1 MSELPYAHGGP
12 PLQGVMRAQAEDFQV
27 DEVLGFAADGSG
39 EHALLT
45 VEKRGANTVWVAQ
58 QIARFACVPPMAV
71 GFSGLKDRHALTRQA
86 FSVHLAGRKDPDW
99 SAMPVQGVSVLAAAR
114 NSRKLKRGVHRA
126 NQFRIRLRDVCGDR
140 AAAEH
145 RLRQLRELGA
155 PNYFGIQRF
164 GHGADNLR
172 AARELFAGKRM
183 GRSQRGFALS
193 AARSALFN
201 AVLAR
206 RVVDQ
211 TWNEALPGE
220 VFMLAGTHSIFG
232 PQTLDAQLLERLQQ
246 HDIDP
251 TGPMWGAGELRTR
264 DLVAELERDAVLHDE
279 DLAAGLA
286 AAELRQERRSL
297 RMMPVDLDAVWQDTD
312 CLELRFTLPSGCF
325 ATSLIREMGRFRES

>member
-1 MSELPYAHGGP
+1 
-12 PLQGVMRAQAEDFQV
+12 
-27 DEVLGFAADGSG
+27 
-39 EHALLT
+39 
-45 VEKRGANTVWVAQ
+45 
-58 QIARFACVPPMAV
+58 
-71 GFSGLKDRHALTRQA
+71 
-86 FSVHLAGRKDPDW
+86 
-99 SAMPVQGVSVLAAAR
+99 
-114 NSRKLKRGVHRA
+114 
-126 NQFRIRLRDVCGDR
+126 
-140 AAAEH
+140 
-145 RLRQLRELGA
+145 
-155 PNYFGIQRF
+155 
-164 GHGADNLR
+164 
-172 AARELFAGKRM
+172 M